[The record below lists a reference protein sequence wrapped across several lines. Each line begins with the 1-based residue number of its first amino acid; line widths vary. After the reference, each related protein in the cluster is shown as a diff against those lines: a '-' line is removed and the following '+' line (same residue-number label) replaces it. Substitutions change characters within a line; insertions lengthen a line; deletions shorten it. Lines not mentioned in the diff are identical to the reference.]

1 MSYEVTKEEFEEY
14 KKIQESGDFN
24 MLDPRARA
32 RTSLNK
38 HQWYNI
44 VKNYKEL
51 EKAWKK
57 LKKAK

>member
-14 KKIQESGDFN
+14 KNIQESGEFN

-38 HQWYNI
+38 NQWYFI
-44 VKNYKEL
+44 IKNYNEL

-57 LKKAK
+57 K